1 MLSSAKSR
9 LVRPQA
15 LCARPF
21 AASLLAL
28 ATALPAAA
36 VPLNFSSSSWVQGN
50 IDTSYSSPLLGDV
63 RFTLQ
68 GPSDSR
74 YNWNN
79 PLGNTSSGLASV
91 NYAIAAGQTSSD
103 PIYNI
108 VTSDGQYGF
117 SYAAQAEAD
126 LLRLRTKTTSTTVN
140 ALGETA
146 SSPNSQL
153 WSYASA
159 SWNQQFLIEST
170 PQRPKGSYGAILVG
184 FTLDGTTSE
193 MVGSYDGYAYGNGQ
207 LNSSFVDLA
216 GVSFS
221 SNFQIGTNSGDPTW
235 TGSRTT
241 YKKLLFQYG
250 TVFNLSLNQWSQAYV
265 NAESD
270 FSHTGY
276 ISSIEL
282 PFQSTL
288 ESGAEQAGLG
298 GTSQIYGNVTHS
310 ATADDINT
318 NWDFSNNGGGFN
330 PPAVPEPSSYALMLA
345 GLAAMG
351 FLLRRRS

>member
-15 LCARPF
+15 SYTRPF

-28 ATALPAAA
+28 AAAFPAAA
-36 VPLNFSSSSWVQGN
+36 VPLYFSSSGWVQGN

-68 GPSDSR
+68 GPSDSQ

-91 NYAIAAGQTSSD
+91 NYTIAAGQTSTD

-126 LLRLRTKTTSTTVN
+126 RLRLRTKTTSTTVN

-170 PQRPKGSYGAILVG
+170 PHRPKGSYGAILVG
-184 FTLDGTTSE
+184 FTLQGTTSD
-193 MVGSYDGYAYGNGQ
+193 MVDGYAYGNGQ
-207 LNSSFVDLA
+207 LRSSFVDLA

-221 SNFQIGTNSGDPTW
+221 SSFQIGTNSGDPTW

-250 TVFNLSLNQWSQAYV
+250 TVFNIDLNQWSQAYV

-282 PFQSTL
+282 PFQSML

-298 GTSQIYGNVTHS
+298 GTSQIYGNVTYS

-330 PPAVPEPSSYALMLA
+330 PPVPEPSSYALMLA

-351 FLLRRRS
+351 FLVRRRRG